1 MKNPILLGF
10 VLISSITFAQT
21 RELQQSIDSFRT
33 VLNQQNAYIK
43 QLQLQVRKL
52 NVLVSTLKSDLN
64 AVPEFANAEKLQQ
77 NSADSSL
84 MTAKPKT
91 RLTKIQ
97 PIAVIE
103 QPQQFGKRLS
113 PIKIKKLIRESKLIK
128 IVGNRKYYKDKYNRI
143 FYVEA
148 NNKKGFY
155 VK

>member
-64 AVPEFANAEKLQQ
+64 TVPEFANAEKLKQ

-84 MTAKPKT
+84 MTVKPKT

-97 PIAVIE
+97 PKVVIE

>member
-33 VLNQQNAYIK
+33 VLNQQNAHIK
-43 QLQLQVRKL
+43 QLQSQVRKL

-113 PIKIKKLIRESKLIK
+113 PLKIKKLISESKLIK
-128 IVGNRKYYKDKYNRI
+128 IAGNRKYYKDKYNRI